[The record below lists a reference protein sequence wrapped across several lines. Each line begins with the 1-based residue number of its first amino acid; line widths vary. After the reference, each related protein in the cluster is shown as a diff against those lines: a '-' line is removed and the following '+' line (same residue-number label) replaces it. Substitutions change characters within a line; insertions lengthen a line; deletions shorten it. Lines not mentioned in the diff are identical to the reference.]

1 MRIGQTVLGC
11 SSVSASLY
19 HACDCHWVIVKRKM
33 WLPRPAKVPL
43 REPWNGNRVLFRRR
57 KPDGLYERV
66 RTYLWPRRSF
76 SRSLQY
82 FSKRILRLKATPHAV
97 AAGVAAGVFASFF
110 PVGFH
115 FIIAALLCWVIA
127 GNLVAAALGAVF
139 FGNPLTFPLLWETGK
154 LILHDRLPTHGPPAH
169 LGEMLHNLSFAQLW
183 KPVLEPMLIGAV
195 PLGLAFGLLFY
206 ALTRWGMNA
215 FREQRRK
222 RLAERASRHAQSS
235 HPGASIGSTA
245 R

>member
-1 MRIGQTVLGC
+1 L
-11 SSVSASLY
+11 
-19 HACDCHWVIVKRKM
+19 
-33 WLPRPAKVPL
+33 
-43 REPWNGNRVLFRRR
+43 LFRRR
-57 KPDGLYERV
+57 KPDGPIERI

-82 FSKRILRLKATPHAV
+82 FAKRILRLRATPHAV

-115 FIIAALLCWVIA
+115 FAIAAVLCWLIA

-139 FGNPLTFPLLWETGK
+139 FGNPLTFPLLWGASWETGK
-154 LILHDRLPTHGPPAH
+154 LILHDRLPQHGPPAH
-169 LGEMLHNLSFAQLW
+169 LGEMMHHLSFSQLW
-183 KPVLEPMLIGAV
+183 GPVLKPMLIGAV
-195 PLGLAFGLLFY
+195 PLGLVFGLLFY
-206 ALTRWGMNA
+206 GVTRWGMIA

-222 RLAERASRHAQSS
+222 RLAEKSARAKEPS
-235 HPGASIGSTA
+235 HPAGIGSTA

>member
-1 MRIGQTVLGC
+1 L
-11 SSVSASLY
+11 
-19 HACDCHWVIVKRKM
+19 
-33 WLPRPAKVPL
+33 
-43 REPWNGNRVLFRRR
+43 
-57 KPDGLYERV
+57 ERV

-115 FIIAALLCWVIA
+115 FAIAFVLCWIIA

-139 FGNPLTFPLLWETGK
+139 FGNPLTFPLLWGASWETGK
-154 LILHDRLPTHGPPAH
+154 LILHERLPKNGPPAH
-169 LGEMLHNLSFAQLW
+169 LGEMLHTLSFAKLW
-183 KPVLEPMLIGAV
+183 HPILEPMLIGAV
-195 PLGLAFGLLFY
+195 PLGLIFGLIFY
-206 ALTRWGMNA
+206 GITRWGMTA

-222 RLAERASRHAQSS
+222 RIAERAQKAGHGGREVPAE
-235 HPGASIGSTA
+235 
-245 R
+245 

>member
-1 MRIGQTVLGC
+1 M
-11 SSVSASLY
+11 
-19 HACDCHWVIVKRKM
+19 
-33 WLPRPAKVPL
+33 
-43 REPWNGNRVLFRRR
+43 LFRRR

>member
-1 MRIGQTVLGC
+1 M
-11 SSVSASLY
+11 
-19 HACDCHWVIVKRKM
+19 
-33 WLPRPAKVPL
+33 
-43 REPWNGNRVLFRRR
+43 LFRRR
-57 KPDGLYERV
+57 KPDGLLERI

-115 FIIAALLCWVIA
+115 FIIAAILCWVIA

-139 FGNPLTFPLLWETGK
+139 FGNPLTFPLLWGASWEAGK
-154 LILHDRLPTHGPPAH
+154 LILHDRLPRHGPPAH
-169 LGEMLHNLSFAQLW
+169 LGEMMHNLSFSQLW
-183 KPVLEPMLIGAV
+183 GPVLKPMLIGAV
-195 PLGLAFGLLFY
+195 PLGLVFGLLFY
-206 ALTRWGMNA
+206 GVTRWGMTA

-222 RLAERASRHAQSS
+222 RLAEKSARENSPPHATGSV
-235 HPGASIGSTA
+235 GSTA
-245 R
+245 L

>member
-1 MRIGQTVLGC
+1 M
-11 SSVSASLY
+11 
-19 HACDCHWVIVKRKM
+19 
-33 WLPRPAKVPL
+33 
-43 REPWNGNRVLFRRR
+43 LFRRR
-57 KPDGLYERV
+57 KPDGLFERV

-115 FIIAALLCWVIA
+115 FVIAAVLCWVIA

-139 FGNPLTFPLLWETGK
+139 FGNPLTFPLLWGASWETGK
-154 LILHDRLPTHGPPAH
+154 LILHDRLPVHGPPAH
-169 LGEMLHNLSFAQLW
+169 LGEMLHKLSFAQLW

-195 PLGLAFGLLFY
+195 PLGLVFGLLFY
-206 ALTRWGMNA
+206 GITRWGMSA

-222 RLAERASRHAQSS
+222 RLAERSARHAQSS
-235 HPGASIGSTA
+235 HPAGSIGTTA

>member
-1 MRIGQTVLGC
+1 M
-11 SSVSASLY
+11 
-19 HACDCHWVIVKRKM
+19 
-33 WLPRPAKVPL
+33 
-43 REPWNGNRVLFRRR
+43 LFRRR
-57 KPDGLYERV
+57 TPDGLLERI

-115 FIIAALLCWVIA
+115 FAIAAVLCWLVA

-139 FGNPLTFPLLWETGK
+139 FGNPLTFPLLWGASWETGK
-154 LILHDRLPTHGPPAH
+154 LLLHDRLPRHGPPAH
-169 LGEMLHNLSFAQLW
+169 LGEMMHNLSFSQLW
-183 KPVLEPMLIGAV
+183 DPMLIGAV
-195 PLGLAFGLLFY
+195 PLGLVFGLLFY
-206 ALTRWGMNA
+206 GITRWGMTA

-222 RLAERASRHAQSS
+222 RLAEKAVRIETPS
-235 HPGASIGSTA
+235 HTAGSVGSTA

>member
-1 MRIGQTVLGC
+1 M
-11 SSVSASLY
+11 
-19 HACDCHWVIVKRKM
+19 
-33 WLPRPAKVPL
+33 
-43 REPWNGNRVLFRRR
+43 LFRRR
-57 KPDGLYERV
+57 KPDGILERV

-115 FIIAALLCWVIA
+115 FAIAAVLCWLIA
-127 GNLVAAALGAVF
+127 GNLVAAALGAVL
-139 FGNPLTFPLLWETGK
+139 FGNPLTFPLLWGASWETGK
-154 LILHDRLPTHGPPAH
+154 LMLHDRLPAHGPPAH
-169 LGEMLHNLSFAQLW
+169 LGAMMEHLSFAQLW
-183 KPVLEPMLIGAV
+183 TPVLKPMIIGAV
-195 PLGLAFGLLFY
+195 PLGLVFGLVFY
-206 ALTRWGMNA
+206 GITRWGMIT

-222 RLAERASRHAQSS
+222 RLAERASHRGQST
-235 HPGASIGSTA
+235 PTGGSIGSTA

>member
-1 MRIGQTVLGC
+1 M
-11 SSVSASLY
+11 
-19 HACDCHWVIVKRKM
+19 
-33 WLPRPAKVPL
+33 
-43 REPWNGNRVLFRRR
+43 LFRRR
-57 KPDGLYERV
+57 EPDGLLERV

-115 FIIAALLCWVIA
+115 FAIAAVLCWLIA

-139 FGNPLTFPLLWETGK
+139 FGNPLTFPLLWGASWETGK
-154 LILHDRLPTHGPPAH
+154 LILHSRLPAHGPPAH

-183 KPVLEPMLIGAV
+183 APVLKPMLIGAI
-195 PLGLAFGLLFY
+195 PLGLAFGVLFY
-206 ALTRWGMNA
+206 AITRWGMNA

-222 RLAERASRHAQSS
+222 RLAERAARHEQSS
-235 HPGASIGSTA
+235 HPNASIGSTA